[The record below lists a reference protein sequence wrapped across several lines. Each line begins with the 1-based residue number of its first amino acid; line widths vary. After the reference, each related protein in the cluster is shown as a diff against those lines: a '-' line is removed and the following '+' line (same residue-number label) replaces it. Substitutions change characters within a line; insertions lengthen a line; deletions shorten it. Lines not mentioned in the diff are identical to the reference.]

1 MHFINNTH
9 VRLAL
14 ACMSGWFLL
23 AVVPRADACCAV
35 VAGGSHVVNADQTVI
50 LLWDEKSGMEQFIRK
65 ADFKTD
71 AKDLGFLVPSPSRPR
86 LEESGGAAFTKLAE
100 ITAPKDRGGIGFP
113 IGCAVAPARMEPLS
127 SVRVI
132 EEKRVAGYDATVLT
146 ARSGSDLV
154 AWLERNGYPYSP
166 AVAQWA
172 KPYLGGNWHFTALK
186 IAKDRERSEV
196 KAASLRISFQTDR
209 PLFPYREPDSGTAKS
224 ALKAPDRLLRIY
236 FVSDSRFRGVIDGG
250 KPWSGRAVWAGDITR
265 HRKALL
271 EDLGLPAD
279 TGPSRWWLTE
289 FEDRWPY
296 AEAAGDLYFQRD
308 AGAADVSPRQSAS
321 YKTGGDA
328 TICVMLAVGL
338 LIPLRRAVRGPSPPR
353 SPA

>member
-9 VRLAL
+9 IRHAL
-14 ACMSGWFLL
+14 AGISGYLLL

-50 LLWDEKSGMEQFIRK
+50 LLWDEKSGMEHFIRK

-100 ITAPKDRGGIGFP
+100 ITAPRNRGGIGFP

-166 AVAQWA
+166 AVAEWA

-186 IAKDRERSEV
+186 IAKESERSDV

-209 PLFPYREPDSGTAKS
+209 PLFPYREPDSGASKA
-224 ALKAPDRLLRIY
+224 ALKVPDRLLRIY
-236 FVSDSRFRGVIDGG
+236 FISDARFRGTIDGG
-250 KPWSGRAVWAGDITR
+250 KPWSGRTVWSGDITH

-279 TGPSRWWLTE
+279 TGPPTWWLTE

-296 AEAAGDLYFQRD
+296 ARAAGDLYFQRD
-308 AGAADVSPRQSAS
+308 AGAKEVSPRQSAS
-321 YKTGGDA
+321 HRTGGDA
-328 TICVMLAVGL
+328 SICVMLAIGL
-338 LIPLRRAVRGPSPPR
+338 LIPLRRAVRGSSPQR
-353 SPA
+353 SRE